1 MRCTYGSGVGSQ
13 HGSTAVY
20 AGSIPAGASIRLLTA
35 GSEVFPAYCRV
46 PSSPDSFL
54 YYGAPSGAS
63 GNMLDRRKGIFMS
76 LEKYADLEPAWDAVI
91 PSPVRYCDKLPPNA
105 KLLYGEIRSL
115 TRSRGYCW
123 AGNDYFSDLYTVSE
137 RSIARW
143 ISQLAELSFIKV
155 VITRDKEGHVDGRRI
170 FISEKPND
178 TLNDALS
185 NMTKKSAKLTKKSA
199 LPDNNVS
206 QSLNNNI
213 NNKEST
219 RAKKTDSSAALLE
232 LTAWAQELT
241 DEPEELVASLTDFC
255 ASRDQRGNP
264 IPPGRA
270 CTTLKNKLTRFA
282 TVDGVCYP
290 ALMVEMLDKAVFRN
304 WDSVY
309 TLKPDE
315 IQSVLDG
322 QTASVEVDDKWL

>member
-1 MRCTYGSGVGSQ
+1 MAHEKQGM
-13 HGSTAVY
+13 
-20 AGSIPAGASIRLLTA
+20 
-35 GSEVFPAYCRV
+35 EPAY
-46 PSSPDSFL
+46 
-54 YYGAPSGAS
+54 
-63 GNMLDRRKGIFMS
+63 
-76 LEKYADLEPAWDAVI
+76 DAVI
-91 PSPVRYCDKLPPNA
+91 PGPVRYCEGLSPNA
-105 KLLYGEIRSL
+105 KLLYGEIRALSN
-115 TRSRGYCW
+115 SRGYCW
-123 AGNDYFSDLYTVSE
+123 AGNDYFADQYKMTE
-137 RSIARW
+137 RSIARL
-143 ISQLAELSFIKV
+143 IAKLAELEFIKV
-155 VITRDKEGHVDGRRI
+155 IITRDNAGHVSGRKI
-170 FISEKPND
+170 YIGCGFQEDEND
-178 TLNDALS
+178 TLS
-185 NMTKKSAKLTKKSA
+185 HMTKKSAKLTKKSA
-199 LPDNNVS
+199 LTDNNVS
-206 QSLNNNI
+206 KSLNNNI

-309 TLKPDE
+309 ALKPDE